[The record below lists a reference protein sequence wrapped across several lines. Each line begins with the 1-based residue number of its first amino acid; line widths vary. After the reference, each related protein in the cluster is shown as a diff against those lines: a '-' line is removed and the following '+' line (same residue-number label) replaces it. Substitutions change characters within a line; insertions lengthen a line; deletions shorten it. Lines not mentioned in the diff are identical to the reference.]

1 VKVVCE
7 QFMMNFSEV
16 YDKIALY
23 PEGGIETQHF
33 ILHSILARHKIDL
46 PSYPLAGAL
55 ISKDAI
61 KGKRDAFWE
70 EFNGF
75 RPTPIIDQSVL
86 KPGNMLE
93 GPAIIE
99 SKNTTL
105 VLPPSA
111 RMKVDKYLNTIIE
124 NMMEQ

>member
-1 VKVVCE
+1 
-7 QFMMNFSEV
+7 MRNFSEV

-33 ILHSILARHKIDL
+33 ILHTVLPRHKIEL
-46 PSYPLAGAL
+46 PSYPFAGEL

-70 EFNGF
+70 AYNEF
-75 RPTPIIDQSVL
+75 RPTAVIEQTAL
-86 KPGNMLE
+86 RPGNLLE
-93 GPAIIE
+93 GPAIVE

-105 VLPPSA
+105 VLPPGA

-124 NMMEQ
+124 NMEEQ